1 MKIFIGGMGEMLA
14 EIISRKVPAV
24 ITSVERALIGF
35 WADFH
40 YSKALIGG
48 STSVPLRR
56 YKLLRWR
63 QLSGYDLRKKHY
75 FCSTARFLTN
85 DKTLFLLSVT
95 WCDTLWSSTYINMI
109 SVCQTGNLDQRSY
122 SNWRNIRN
130 SDACKTTTFTQN

>member
-1 MKIFIGGMGEMLA
+1 MRIFIGGMGEMLA

-24 ITSVERALIGF
+24 FTSVERALISF

-40 YSKALIGG
+40 HSKALIGG

-63 QLSGYDLRKKHY
+63 QLSGYHLRKKHY

-85 DKTLFLLSVT
+85 DKHTRT
-95 WCDTLWSSTYINMI
+95 YITYINMI